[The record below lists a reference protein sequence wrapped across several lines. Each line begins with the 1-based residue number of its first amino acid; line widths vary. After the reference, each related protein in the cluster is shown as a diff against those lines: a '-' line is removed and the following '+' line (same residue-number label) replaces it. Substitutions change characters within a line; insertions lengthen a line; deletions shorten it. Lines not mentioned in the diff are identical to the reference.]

1 MRTLEERCMEDAR
14 SGHPCIR
21 CHAQEGVCGRHYN
34 GLRQHRL
41 GKGRGIKAH
50 PFAVADFCEACDKE
64 FQEGT
69 VSKADLQARD
79 EYSEEFLFYCLLT
92 LIRRAENE
100 IIR

>member
-1 MRTLEERCMEDAR
+1 MEDAR

-21 CHAQEGVCGRHYN
+21 CHALEGVCGRHLN
-34 GLRQHRL
+34 GLRQHAL

-64 FQEGT
+64 FQEGS
-69 VSKADLQARD
+69 VAKDDFRARI
-79 EYSEEFLFYCLLT
+79 EYSEEFLFYCMLT

-100 IIR
+100 VIK